1 MDEPMTIAGRIA
13 SIQARMASACARA
26 GRDPGGVRLLA
37 VSKTQPPESVAEAAT
52 AGLTVFGENKVQEAA
67 AKIPQCP
74 SHLHWHLV
82 GHLQG
87 NKVRA
92 AVRLFETIHSVDSTG
107 LLERVNALAGDEGVR
122 PSILLEVNV
131 SGEASKFGLRP
142 DNVAPVLDAARGLS
156 QISVVGLMT
165 MPPFTE
171 DPERAR
177 AHFRAL
183 RELRDRL
190 RSDTGFDLPELS
202 MGMSAD
208 FEVAIEEGATWI
220 RVGTDLF
227 GPRPPRPKPEYE
239 EST

>member
-1 MDEPMTIAGRIA
+1 MDEPMTIAGRIER
-13 SIQARMASACARA
+13 IRARMAAACARA
-26 GRDPGGVRLLA
+26 GRDPDGVRLLA
-37 VSKTQPPESVAEAAT
+37 VSKTQPPESVTEAAA

-67 AKIPQCP
+67 AKIPLCP

-92 AVRLFETIHSVDSTG
+92 AVRLFETIHSVDSAG
-107 LLERVNALAGDEGVR
+107 LLERINALAGDEGAR
-122 PSILLEVNV
+122 PSLLLEVNV

-142 DNVAPVLDAARGLS
+142 GDVAPVLDAARSLS
-156 QISVVGLMT
+156 QVSVVGLMT
-165 MPPFTE
+165 MPPFAE
-171 DPERAR
+171 DPGRTRAY
-177 AHFRAL
+177 FRAL